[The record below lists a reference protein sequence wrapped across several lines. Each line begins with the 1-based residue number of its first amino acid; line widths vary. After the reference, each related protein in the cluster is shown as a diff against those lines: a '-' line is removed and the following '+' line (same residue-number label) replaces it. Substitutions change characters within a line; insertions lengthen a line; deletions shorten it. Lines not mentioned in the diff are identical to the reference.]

1 MDQPENQNLPDPND
15 ETSATAPSTPASSG
29 LGSASGPPS
38 SRRMYERVTEVPPER
53 IGPYRILREI
63 GRGGMGLVYLATRD
77 DDRFHRRVAIKLI
90 RKGMDTDDIL
100 RRFEHERQLLAA
112 MNHPNIARLMDGGQ
126 TEDGRPYFVVEY
138 VEGLPI
144 DKHCDAHRLKIS
156 ERLDLFRTVCSAV
169 HYAHQNLVVHRDLKP
184 SNILVTSAG
193 EVKLLDFGIAKL
205 LNPDL
210 VAFTQAPTAPE
221 LRLMTPEYAS
231 PEQVRGDPLTTSSDV
246 YSLGVL
252 LYELLTG
259 HRPYRIKTR
268 VLQEVVRVI
277 CEVEPERP
285 SAAVTRVEEVPDP
298 TTPPSVGA
306 PSQTGTR
313 TIGPV
318 EVSRTR
324 EGRPDRLRRRLSGDI
339 DNIVLKAM
347 RKEPQRRYA
356 SALALSEDIQRHLDG
371 MPVVARPDSVAYR
384 ARKFVG
390 RNRTGVGA
398 AITVVLG
405 LAVGLAGMAW
415 QRNEAL
421 AERAR
426 ADRVAT
432 GMTQMS
438 GLLLRVFN
446 EMDSFRSSAARR
458 EMFVKDVRDSLDRL
472 ADDAPDAPHVARTL
486 AAAHAVVGDVQGG
499 IRGPSVGKP
508 EDALASYSESVRLLT
523 ELKNSSPDPQLRSE
537 LAASLLSLADAQNSA
552 RKSDEALAT
561 YRSAA
566 DMAREA
572 LAGGKRDVFSK
583 RVLAASLLKI
593 GDLLRVKGDY
603 EAARDAYTQ
612 SFSIR
617 RELAGAE
624 PSDPAEARDIAV
636 ALGRFAQLNA
646 DTGRL
651 DEAVK
656 AMRESVAIRRKNLEA
671 ESAPTQPRT
680 DSLRAPRDL
689 MIGLLTLGS
698 FLTQQGRLE
707 EAVDTLREAVT
718 QAGEIRDAMP
728 DNVRGPRDLAIARRA
743 LADALSESGIADDAA
758 NEYRRAVEDA
768 TEAVRLAPQ
777 DRVCNE
783 SLRDARV
790 ARANALL
797 ARGKTKDAL
806 AELTHASGVAAALLK
821 QDPERAAHS
830 LAATRIECTLA
841 LARWADGATDAIE
854 SLQAASASAAAL
866 ANAAP
871 DDAARAQLHTE
882 ALLRAGWALLLD
894 NRDEQARSCFD
905 TLLSV
910 TRPRIDAPGAAQP
923 LRAAHADALAG
934 IALLDA
940 RRMADTA
947 LSSANEAVAAAP
959 SPSPRAL
966 WALALAQRA
975 AGDRSAAESSFARV
989 LTLLADAPSSSPDA
1003 RLREGVE
1010 RDRAAP

>member
-1 MDQPENQNLPDPND
+1 
-15 ETSATAPSTPASSG
+15 
-29 LGSASGPPS
+29 
-38 SRRMYERVTEVPPER
+38 MYERVNDTPPER
-53 IGPYRILREI
+53 IGPYRVLREI

-90 RKGMDTDDIL
+90 RKGMDSDDIL
-100 RRFEHERQLLAA
+100 ARFEHERQVLAA
-112 MNHPNIARLMDGGQ
+112 MNHPNIARLIDGGQ
-126 TEDGRPYFVVEY
+126 TDDGRPYFVVEY
-138 VEGLPI
+138 VEGLPV

-210 VAFTQAPTAPE
+210 VAFTQTPTAPE

-298 TTPPSVGA
+298 TTPPSAGI

-313 TIGPV
+313 TIGPL

-384 ARKFVG
+384 AAKFVG
-390 RNRTGVGA
+390 RNRGGVGA
-398 AITVVLG
+398 AVAVVLA
-405 LAVGLAGMAW
+405 LAIGLAGMAW
-415 QRNEAL
+415 QRNNAL
-421 AERAR
+421 AEKAR
-426 ADRVAT
+426 ADRIAG

-446 EMDSFRSSAARR
+446 EIDSFRSSAARR
-458 EMFVKDVRDSLDRL
+458 EMFVKDVRASLDQL
-472 ADDAPDAPHVARTL
+472 ADDAPGAPHVARTL

-508 EDALASYSESVRLLT
+508 EEALASYSESVRILT
-523 ELKNSSPDPQLRSE
+523 DLKGQSPDPQIRSD
-537 LAASLLSLADAQNSA
+537 LAAALLSLADAHNT
-552 RKSDEALAT
+552 ALKIDDALET
-561 YRSAA
+561 YRAAA

-572 LAGGKRDVFSK
+572 LAGGKRDIFSK
-583 RVLAASLLKI
+583 RVLAAALLKI
-593 GDLLRVKGDY
+593 GDILRNKGDY
-603 EAARDAYTQ
+603 AGAREAYAQ
-612 SFSIR
+612 SFAMR
-617 RELAGAE
+617 RELTGAE

-636 ALGRFAQLNA
+636 ALGRFAQLSA
-646 DTGRL
+646 DTGDL
-651 DEAVK
+651 DAAIQ
-656 AMRESVAIRRKNLEA
+656 AMRDSVVIRRRNLDAEA
-671 ESAPTQPRT
+671 AAKEPRT
-680 DSLRAPRDL
+680 ESLRAPRDH

-698 FLTQQGRLE
+698 FLTQKGSLD
-707 EAVDTLREAVT
+707 EAVTTLKDAVT
-718 QAGEIRDAMP
+718 QADSIRAAMP
-728 DNVRGPRDLAIARRA
+728 DNVRGPRDLAIARRS
-743 LADALSESGIADDAA
+743 LADALFASGAKDEAV
-758 NEYRRAVEDA
+758 NEYRRAVESA
-768 TEAVRLAPQ
+768 NEAVRISPN
-777 DRVCNE
+777 DRICNE
-783 SLRDARV
+783 SLRDARL
-790 ARANALL
+790 AHANALL
-797 ARGKTKDAL
+797 ARGRSKEAL
-806 AELTHASGVAAALLK
+806 AELTSASTVASALLA
-821 QDPERAAHS
+821 QDPDRPSHRIAAS
-830 LAATRIECTLA
+830 RIECSLA
-841 LARWADGATDAIE
+841 LARWADSAPEAVE
-854 SLQAASASAAAL
+854 SLRAASASAAAL

-871 DDAARAQLHTE
+871 EDASRAELYAE
-882 ALLRAGWALLLD
+882 SLLRLGWALLLNNTD
-894 NRDEQARSCFD
+894 DEARKAFD
-905 TLLSV
+905 SLLLITRGRASSV
-910 TRPRIDAPGAAQP
+910 GASQS
-923 LRAAHADALAG
+923 LRSAHADGLAG
-934 IALLDA
+934 IALLEA
-940 RRMADTA
+940 RRNASNA
-947 LSSANEAVAAAP
+947 LASANDAVSASP
-959 SPSPRAL
+959 VPSPRAL

-989 LTLLADAPSSSPDA
+989 LTLLADAPSSSPEA

-1010 RDRAAP
+1010 RTRTAP